1 MGTRSVIARPTPE
14 GGFHGTYCH
23 YDGYPAHQGRI
34 LFDAVTG
41 HFAGDSDAAC
51 TYLIDEHPAGWSVLH
66 GDFTTPPG
74 YRLSTDPD
82 DLRNQCY
89 CLKGAQT
96 RSCSSAVLVEE
107 SAEQVAS
114 THGAP
119 VILGADG
126 RPGQRIWWSQPEC
139 PVGTVAVVMLDI
151 DPEDLLQVAAA
162 NDQQPVQ
169 ALGADGPNPALG
181 VGVGLW
187 RPDWGHQDVGVL

>member
-1 MGTRSVIARPTPE
+1 MA
-14 GGFHGTYCH
+14 
-23 YDGYPAHQGRI
+23 
-34 LFDAVTG
+34 
-41 HFAGDSDAAC
+41 AGQA
-51 TYLIDEHPAGWSVLH
+51 TV
-66 GDFTTPPG
+66 
-74 YRLSTDPD
+74 
-82 DLRNQCY
+82 
-89 CLKGAQT
+89 KGAQT

-119 VILGADG
+119 VILAADG

-151 DPEDLLQVAAA
+151 NPEDLLQVAAA

>member
-1 MGTRSVIARPTPE
+1 VVHIARGALNAQVDGMQGLRSE
-14 GGFHGTYCH
+14 RGG
-23 YDGYPAHQGRI
+23 
-34 LFDAVTG
+34 
-41 HFAGDSDAAC
+41 S
-51 TYLIDEHPAGWSVLH
+51 PAGPVGMIGSQGAERV
-66 GDFTTPPG
+66 
-74 YRLSTDPD
+74 
-82 DLRNQCY
+82 
-89 CLKGAQT
+89 KGANT
-96 RSCSSAVLVEE
+96 RSCSSAVLMEE

-114 THGAP
+114 THGAA